1 MGKKTH
7 LQWASFKQRFELV
20 EVTTESWVCFGF
32 LELFTADYVLIFF
45 LQINSMHKSF
55 SSYRVIRSKE
65 YPNLSKYVFKCAED
79 STTNVTILRAT
90 Q

>member
-45 LQINSMHKSF
+45 YK
-55 SSYRVIRSKE
+55 
-65 YPNLSKYVFKCAED
+65 
-79 STTNVTILRAT
+79 
-90 Q
+90 